1 MKFSRRVVHAAK
13 KVLNSA
19 NPAMRRQKRVFE
31 KQQRTGRKLHPA
43 DYLRLVQKQ
52 ITQVALELRNARNIL
67 ELSASH
73 EKGHWKAKI
82 TKLKEKERRLRS
94 LAAHYKLKTK

>member
-31 KQQRTGRKLHPA
+31 KQQRTGRKLRSA

-73 EKGHWKAKI
+73 EKGHWNNQI
-82 TKLKEKERRLRS
+82 TRLQKEERRLRS
-94 LAAHYKLKTK
+94 LAAHYRRKTK